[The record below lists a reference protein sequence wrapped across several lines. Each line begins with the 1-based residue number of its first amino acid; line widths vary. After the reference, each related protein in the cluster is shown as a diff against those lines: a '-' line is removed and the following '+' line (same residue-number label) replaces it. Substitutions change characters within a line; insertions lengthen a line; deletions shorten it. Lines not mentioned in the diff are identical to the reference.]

1 MPSVGQVQLCRRPPP
16 PVFPTFQFGRVN
28 EHLRV
33 ARESPPLSLL
43 SLPSLHARIV
53 CCPPPP
59 SLLFI
64 PPSASPP
71 PHSKHSRRYMSPP
84 PPSSTFEKKKLL
96 FLPFVVLCP
105 FFCPAGTAL
114 LGVTTVWEVRLFFP
128 PLAFPTE
135 RYLLLDATT
144 AMSVDF
150 SPPSPLPRIFSPD
163 FTLQAVHFSSPH
175 CWGRLFFPVG
185 APQKKSPCGQP
196 PPHLFSCPT

>member
-1 MPSVGQVQLCRRPPP
+1 MPSVGQVQLSRRPPP

-53 CCPPPP
+53 CCPPP

-84 PPSSTFEKKKLL
+84 HRLL
-96 FLPFVVLCP
+96 QLSRRKVALFAFCCVVS
-105 FFCPAGTAL
+105 FFCPAGPAL

-128 PLAFPTE
+128 PNATSF
-135 RYLLLDATT
+135 LLLDATS

-150 SPPSPLPRIFSPD
+150 SQPSPFRVFSPLISPYKPSIFHPPIVGAD
-163 FTLQAVHFSSPH
+163 FFSSRFPAKKVTL
-175 CWGRLFFPVG
+175 RSTATAPFFLPY
-185 APQKKSPCGQP
+185 
-196 PPHLFSCPT
+196 